1 MMLPI
6 KTIMSMLKVS
16 TYIFTGITVWPIG
29 THCDTSDNVG
39 LNCPIGYP
47 IPTDTIV
54 TSPVVLQ

>member
-16 TYIFTGITVWPIG
+16 TYIFTSITAWPIG

-39 LNCPIGYP
+39 LNCPIRYP

-54 TSPVVLQ
+54 SK